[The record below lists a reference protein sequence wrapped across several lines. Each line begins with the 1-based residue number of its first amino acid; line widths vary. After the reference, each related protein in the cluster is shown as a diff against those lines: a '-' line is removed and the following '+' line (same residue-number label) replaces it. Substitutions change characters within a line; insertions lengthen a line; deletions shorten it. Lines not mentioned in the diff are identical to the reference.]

1 MKWID
6 TQKEFDAWIA
16 TVASAPTLAID
27 TEADSLHSYFDK
39 VCLVQMSIP
48 GHDVLIDPLAEIDL
62 APLGPILADPSI
74 TKIFHGGDYDLR
86 ILNRDFGF
94 EVNNLI
100 DTMIC
105 AQLLGYEAFGLGALL
120 ARHFKI
126 EVNKAHQR
134 ADWAKRPLTRE
145 LREYAA
151 TDTRHLIELAAI
163 LRSEL
168 ESLGRW
174 EWAVEEFER
183 LGTIRYSPAEPDGEG
198 WRKVKGSGRLD
209 RRGMAVLAQLHAWR
223 DEQARKADRPAFKVL
238 GTEAVLS
245 ISTRRPKTE
254 EELRQTPGMAAWQ
267 SRKYAP
273 EILPM
278 IERALA
284 LPESELPERK
294 AAKSWQRDRDLEKMI
309 DKLKD
314 IRDRIAGDLKIDSS
328 LLAPRHVLTAIATQR
343 PTTPAELE
351 SVPNLRRWQRSLLG
365 EAILLAAS
373 PPR

>member
-6 TQKEFDAWIA
+6 TQPEFDAWIA

-48 GHDVLIDPLAEIDL
+48 GHDVLIDPLAGIDL
-62 APLGPILADPSI
+62 SPIGPILADRSI

-100 DTMIC
+100 DTVIC

-145 LREYAA
+145 LRDYAA
-151 TDTRHLIELAAI
+151 TDTRHLIELAGI

-168 ESLGRW
+168 EALGRW
-174 EWAVEEFER
+174 EWAIEEFER
-183 LGTIRYSPAEPDGEG
+183 LETIRFSPGEPDEEG

-223 DEQARKADRPAFKVL
+223 DGQAQNADRPAFKIL
-238 GTEAVLS
+238 GTEALLA

-254 EELRQTPGMAAWQ
+254 EELRQIPGMAAWQ
-267 SRKYAP
+267 GRKYAG

-278 IERALA
+278 VERALA

-294 AAKSWQRDRDLEKMI
+294 AAKGWQRDRELERMVE
-309 DKLKD
+309 KLKV
-314 IRDRIAGDLKIDSS
+314 IRDRIAGDLKIDPS
-328 LLAPRHVLTAIATQR
+328 LLAPRHVLTAIAMQK
-343 PTTPAELE
+343 PTTPAELQ